1 MQAEASPPKLV
12 SMQFESISFEDAKS
26 IKPRKFWQYEFYAR
40 LTAYKFSNNIS
51 MDDRK
56 LIFQRVCEK
65 IPEMHDFN
73 PHRIHAA
80 KLEIFN
86 PAKDSDMNNWEP

>member
-1 MQAEASPPKLV
+1 MHYEQ
-12 SMQFESISFEDAKS
+12 ISHDDSKQ

-40 LTAYKFSNNIS
+40 LTSYKFSSNITI
-51 MDDRK
+51 DDRK

-73 PHRIHAA
+73 PHRINAS

-86 PAKDSDMNNWEP
+86 PLKDYDMNNWDPQH

>member
-1 MQAEASPPKLV
+1 
-12 SMQFESISFEDAKS
+12 
-26 IKPRKFWQYEFYAR
+26 
-40 LTAYKFSNNIS
+40 

-73 PHRIHAA
+73 PHRINTA

-86 PAKDSDMNNWEP
+86 PAKDYDMNNWDP